1 MDTLS
6 IEKVSKHYGNFKA
19 VDQVSFSVPQG
30 VIYGLLG
37 PNGAGKTSLIRIINS
52 ITVADS
58 GQILFR
64 NKLLR
69 SGHQSDIGY
78 LPEERGLYKKM
89 TVQDQLE
96 YLGQLKGLSRATVRS
111 RIEHWYD
118 VFEMKDWKNKKIEDL
133 SKGMQQKVQFVAT
146 VLHEPALL
154 ILDEPFSGLDPVNTN
169 MMKQEIR
176 RLKENG
182 TTILF
187 STHRMEQV
195 EEICEKI
202 ALINRGSLVLEGNIA
217 AIKQKYKDYLYEF
230 VFEGDRRPDLAEE
243 HLFPTTDVDAVVVQ
257 LNSLEE
263 ANFKMK
269 TWMNEGTIIREFREI
284 LPSINDIFIKLVTSS
299 D

>member
-6 IEKVSKHYGNFKA
+6 IKKVSKQYGNFVA
-19 VDQVSFSVPQG
+19 VDQVSLNVPQG
-30 VIYGLLG
+30 IIYGLLG

-52 ITVADS
+52 ITMADS
-58 GQILFR
+58 GEIFFR
-64 NKLLR
+64 EEPLR
-69 SGHQSDIGY
+69 LMHQQNIGY

-89 TVQDQLE
+89 NVQDQLE
-96 YLGQLKGLSRATVRS
+96 YLGQLKGLSKTDAKERIS
-111 RIEHWYD
+111 RWYEI
-118 VFEMKDWKNKKIEDL
+118 FEMEGWESKKIEDL

-169 MMKQEIR
+169 LLKEEIR
-176 RLKENG
+176 RLKDNG

-202 ALINRGSLVLEGNIA
+202 ALINKGSLVLEGDIA
-217 AIKQKYKDYLYEF
+217 TIKQKYKDYLYEF
-230 VFEGDRRPDLAEE
+230 VFGGERRPDLSETE
-243 HLFPTTDVDAVVVQ
+243 TIPGSDPGKVIVRM
-257 LNSLEE
+257 NSLEE
-263 ANFKMK
+263 ANRMMQA
-269 TWMNEGTIIREFREI
+269 WMNQGVIIQEFREI